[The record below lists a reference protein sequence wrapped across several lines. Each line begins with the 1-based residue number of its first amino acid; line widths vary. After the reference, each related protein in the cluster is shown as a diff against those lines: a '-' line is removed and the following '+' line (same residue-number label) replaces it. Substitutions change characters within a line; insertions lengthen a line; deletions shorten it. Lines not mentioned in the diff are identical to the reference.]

1 MKMTKKL
8 LIKIKKSIL
17 IDLLIEQEKELESL
31 YNELYKKG
39 EQKNENPKNY

>member
-17 IDLLIEQEKELESL
+17 IDLLIEQEKELEGL
-31 YNELYKKG
+31 YKELYKKG
-39 EQKNENPKNY
+39 EQKNGNPKNY